1 MYPRSKQENFG
12 ETTDMLPLYA
22 YLNKMFR
29 RIVTHREGDRTKI
42 LTYNKNI
49 LAVMAPNAN

>member
-22 YLNKMFR
+22 YLNKLFR
-29 RIVTHREGDRTKI
+29 RTVTHREGDRTKI

-49 LAVMAPNAN
+49 LAAMAPNAN